1 MFGIIFAQSFWKTHL
16 AINDRPSTG
25 DFVVAT
31 DPVVDRLGWLC
42 QIHLGDT
49 RRSQCKQCLSY
60 VSQKEKEGQLTASD
74 LATRGKMMLENE
86 TAPGIAHL

>member
-16 AINDRPSTG
+16 AINDSPSTG

-31 DPVVDRLGWLC
+31 DPVVDHLGWLC

-60 VSQKEKEGQLTASD
+60 AFEKEGQLTASD
-74 LATRGKMMLENE
+74 LATCGKMMLENE
-86 TAPGIAHL
+86 TAPRIAHL